1 MSDPF
6 LNHENPISGA
16 VSEVIAGKS
25 ALNMP
30 PHPLRDGA
38 AADEVLKAYKADPN
52 ENEFLTDL
60 DHYAK
65 HAAEHFA
72 AAIALLERASGLVEH
87 ARTALALLKEEQP
100 LVEQAVKILEV
111 ALAKVDDRDLP
122 KRWLEGGAFRIAQ
135 Q

>member
-16 VSEVIAGKS
+16 VSEVISGKS

-30 PHPLRDGA
+30 PEPLRDGA
-38 AADEVLKAYKADPN
+38 DADEVLKAYKAAPN

-100 LVEQAVKILEV
+100 LGGQGVIVTLVPKANGLRHD
-111 ALAKVDDRDLP
+111 LAKEDVD
-122 KRWLEGGAFRIAQ
+122 FRLLLIAQ